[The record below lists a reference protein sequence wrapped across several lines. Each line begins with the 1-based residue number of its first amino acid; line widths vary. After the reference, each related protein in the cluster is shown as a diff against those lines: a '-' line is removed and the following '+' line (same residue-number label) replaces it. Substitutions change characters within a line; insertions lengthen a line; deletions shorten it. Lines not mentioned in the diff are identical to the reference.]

1 MTSAISAISCLSTI
15 TATAWLPGTSACRK
29 FELLS
34 TEASKPGP
42 AGTTFFDSQL
52 GLSLRR
58 WCPPV
63 LGLAPNAEPA
73 EYVER
78 RRQLGAAE
86 VTRRLLRAAAV
97 ADLLVD
103 TGYQPAE
110 LGPAEQGGPAGLAAA
125 AGARVHTV
133 VRLERVAE
141 ELAATGAG
149 PREFLTLYPGVLAGA
164 ASGAVAVKSIVAYR
178 HGLDFDPARPGY
190 AEVRRAADGWLG
202 AAAGPG
208 AGADPAA
215 AQFRITSPVLL
226 RFLLWSAIDLGLP
239 IQIHTGFG
247 DRDLDL
253 HRCNPLLM
261 TDFIRATASAG
272 VPLMLLHCYPYHRE
286 AGYLAHIYPHVYC
299 DVGLALNFTGAR
311 AHAILAESLEL
322 TPFAKTLYSSDAFG
336 LPELHYLGAVVF
348 RRALRGPCWLSG

>member
-1 MTSAISAISCLSTI
+1 MAPITPMTPMSPTVQRERRDLGDLGDLGDLVLVDHHCHGVVTRDLS
-15 TATAWLPGTSACRK
+15 LPQV
-29 FELLS
+29 ELLS
-34 TEASKPGP
+34 TEASEPGP

-73 EYVER
+73 EYVAR

-86 VTRRLLRAAAV
+86 VTRLLLRAAAV

-149 PREFLTLYPGVLAGA
+149 PGNSSPATRACSPGRHPAPSRSSPSSLTGMASTSIRRGPVTQRSAARRTVGWVRPPVRGGPDPGGRAVPDHLA
-164 ASGAVAVKSIVAYR
+164 
-178 HGLDFDPARPGY
+178 
-190 AEVRRAADGWLG
+190 RAA
-202 AAAGPG
+202 AV
-208 AGADPAA
+208 PA
-215 AQFRITSPVLL
+215 VV
-226 RFLLWSAIDLGLP
+226 
-239 IQIHTGFG
+239 G
-247 DRDLDL
+247 DRS
-253 HRCNPLLM
+253 RPANP
-261 TDFIRATASAG
+261 D
-272 VPLMLLHCYPYHRE
+272 
-286 AGYLAHIYPHVYC
+286 PHW
-299 DVGLALNFTGAR
+299 
-311 AHAILAESLEL
+311 
-322 TPFAKTLYSSDAFG
+322 
-336 LPELHYLGAVVF
+336 
-348 RRALRGPCWLSG
+348 LRGSRSGPPSLQSPADDRFHPRDRDQPGCR